1 MSEELNLAALTKQY
15 SIQDEEDKKADE
27 KIFEMVGFK
36 LGNEEFM
43 VDINKI
49 REIIMKT
56 DITYVPRIPPYFEGV
71 INLRGNIVPIINMR
85 KKLGMKSEK
94 FTKDSR
100 ILIMEVNDMLV
111 GFIVDKITK
120 VILIPERNIEPTPVT
135 FGGMASEFI
144 YGVGRHENR
153 IIGWVNIE
161 KLVEDCEVK

>member
-1 MSEELNLAALTKQY
+1 MGEELNLAALTKKYAQ
-15 SIQDEEDKKADE
+15 SEEEKKAA
-27 KIFEMVGFK
+27 FENYLQMVGFK

-49 REIIMKT
+49 REIIMTT
-56 DITYVPRIPPYFEGV
+56 DITYIPRIPSYYEGV

-85 KKLGMKSEK
+85 KKLGMESEG
-94 FTKDSR
+94 FSDETR
-100 ILIMEVNDMLV
+100 ILIMEVNDMIV

-120 VILIPERNIEPTPVT
+120 VILIPEKNIDPTPVT

-144 YGVGRHENR
+144 HGVGRYEEK

-161 KLVEDCEVK
+161 RLVEDCEVK